1 MVITMLSALR
11 DVIIAFDSI
20 VEKSGIDDK
29 VFSAVLKIIGIGYL
43 TEYSSSLA
51 NDAGC
56 PSIAQKLQFG
66 GKIVIFLMSISIV
79 TSLIDVVSALAS
91 RDMKNLC
98 FAKYQRFVCI
108 GAGCA
113 RAKKRKMRAICA
125 CFALFFAITFAICLC
140 DCTRVAYAQDK
151 TDEELQKELSDAING
166 AIESLDLSELQSFLD
181 SLSSES
187 KQALS
192 VNDVKDMLKAAC
204 KRQSR
209 TIFSRVF

>member
-1 MVITMLSALR
+1 MIFKLIGIAVIGVIVVTLLRSAKPEFAVFATIATGVVMVITLLSALR

-91 RDMKNLC
+91 
-98 FAKYQRFVCI
+98 VI
-108 GAGCA
+108 
-113 RAKKRKMRAICA
+113 
-125 CFALFFAITFAICLC
+125 
-140 DCTRVAYAQDK
+140 
-151 TDEELQKELSDAING
+151 
-166 AIESLDLSELQSFLD
+166 
-181 SLSSES
+181 
-187 KQALS
+187 
-192 VNDVKDMLKAAC
+192 
-204 KRQSR
+204 
-209 TIFSRVF
+209 

>member
-1 MVITMLSALR
+1 MIMIFKLIGIAVIGMIVVTLLRSAKPEFAVFATIATGVVMVITMLSALR

-79 TSLIDVVSALAS
+79 KSLIDVVSALAS
-91 RDMKNLC
+91 
-98 FAKYQRFVCI
+98 VI
-108 GAGCA
+108 
-113 RAKKRKMRAICA
+113 
-125 CFALFFAITFAICLC
+125 
-140 DCTRVAYAQDK
+140 
-151 TDEELQKELSDAING
+151 
-166 AIESLDLSELQSFLD
+166 
-181 SLSSES
+181 
-187 KQALS
+187 
-192 VNDVKDMLKAAC
+192 
-204 KRQSR
+204 
-209 TIFSRVF
+209 